1 MIGPAWAP
9 GTRTSAAAKADASTS
24 SRFTDLAGRAPV
36 FGRHERIAVV
46 GGRQERL
53 LDRSRA
59 YPTDEV
65 PQRACLVVRAGS
77 ACAAERL
84 LADDRAGR
92 LVIDVEVA
100 GRIAK
105 LFVGEIDCVT
115 LACEDR
121 SSQSVWGAFV
131 DQFER
136 LAVFPFGVD
145 VGRDDGAEELLPHRA
160 EVGVGCL
167 EHRRLDEVA
176 LRVVI
181 AAAYEDFDLVRCLCL
196 LD

>member
-1 MIGPAWAP
+1 RRRRADAAGRGPAAGSGSTGSERNAATARSMIGPAWAP
-9 GTRTSAAAKADASTS
+9 GTRTSAAAKADASRN

-36 FGRHERIAVV
+36 FGRHEWIAVV
-46 GGRQERL
+46 GGRHERL
-53 LDRSRA
+53 LDRARA

-100 GRIAK
+100 SRIAK

-115 LACEDR
+115 
-121 SSQSVWGAFV
+121 
-131 DQFER
+131 
-136 LAVFPFGVD
+136 
-145 VGRDDGAEELLPHRA
+145 
-160 EVGVGCL
+160 
-167 EHRRLDEVA
+167 VA
-176 LRVVI
+176 
-181 AAAYEDFDLVRCLCL
+181 
-196 LD
+196 